1 MKREKFRLKP
11 VKDFEI
17 GDAFAE
23 SKRPLQFEFNLHMIQ
38 LIAGIG

>member
-1 MKREKFRLKP
+1 MKRVKFRLRP

-17 GDAFAE
+17 GEAFAE
-23 SKRPLQFEFNLHMIQ
+23 SKWPLQFEFNLHILQ